1 MTPLEN
7 DELLT
12 KCEIF
17 EKKTV
22 MRTKTANQRSEAEA
36 KETEHGGE
44 L

>member
-22 MRTKTANQRSEAEA
+22 MRTKKGEPALRSR
-36 KETEHGGE
+36 G
-44 L
+44 